1 MCEIGNVLVA
11 LLLGVV
17 AYRDWRTKQISCL
30 ALVAMSI
37 LVLVL
42 RIVLVED
49 TVWSTLGGMAVG
61 AVFFLISK
69 CSEESVGY
77 GDCFLI
83 LLLGIFLGG
92 KALIEVVLTAT
103 LLTSLFSIG
112 VCMIRGWKKKYTIP
126 FAPFLAL
133 AYIGVVFL

>member
-11 LLLGVV
+11 FVLGMV

-30 ALVAMSI
+30 SIFAMAI

-49 TVWSTLGGMAVG
+49 TVWSTLGGIAIG

-69 CSEESVGY
+69 CSKESVGY

-83 LLLGIFLGG
+83 LLLGIFVGG
-92 KALIEVVLTAT
+92 RTLVEIVLVAM
-103 LLTSLFSIG
+103 LLTGLFSIG
-112 VCMIRGWKKKYTIP
+112 VCMVRGWKKNHTIP
-126 FAPFLAL
+126 FAPFLTL

>member
-1 MCEIGNVLVA
+1 MCEIGNVLLA
-11 LLLGVV
+11 LVLGAV

-30 ALVAMSI
+30 SLFVMSI

-49 TVWSTLGGMAVG
+49 SIWSTLGGVAVG
-61 AVFFLISK
+61 VAFFLISK
-69 CSEESVGY
+69 CSRESVGY
-77 GDCFLI
+77 GDCWLI

-92 KALIEVVLTAT
+92 RTLMEVVLVAT
-103 LLTSLFSIG
+103 LLASLFSIG
-112 VCMIRGWKKKYTIP
+112 FCIIRGWKKKYTIP

-133 AYIGVVFL
+133 GYIGVVFL